1 MTQSLEQLREQLRK
15 QQGGDGNNSKKSSGG
30 DNALYKFWDAKNDTT
45 QRQGLLLMLDVRIR
59 IIFTWNPDF
68 EMLIVATV
76 SAMASFGQ
84 NLA

>member
-45 QRQGLLLMLDVRIR
+45 TTLFSLTKTAQ
-59 IIFTWNPDF
+59 TH
-68 EMLIVATV
+68 
-76 SAMASFGQ
+76 SFG
-84 NLA
+84 